1 MQFSVKVSQQ
11 NIISTLLIFYVIRSI
26 LVFVTTITLNKKIKT
41 YYEEIIMNI
50 KTTVA
55 AVTVLSALS
64 FGAFAAESVNADQAQ
79 NLQSVGTISVSG
91 VAGSPMDIRQQL
103 NAKADAQGAS
113 AYRVIEANNNGNYH
127 ATAELYK

>member
-1 MQFSVKVSQQ
+1 
-11 NIISTLLIFYVIRSI
+11 
-26 LVFVTTITLNKKIKT
+26 
-41 YYEEIIMNI
+41 MNI
-50 KTTVA
+50 KITFA

-113 AYRVIEANNNGNYH
+113 AYRVIEAYNNGNYH

>member
-1 MQFSVKVSQQ
+1 
-11 NIISTLLIFYVIRSI
+11 
-26 LVFVTTITLNKKIKT
+26 
-41 YYEEIIMNI
+41 MNI

-79 NLQSVGTISVSG
+79 NLQSVGSISVSG

-113 AYRVIEANNNGNYH
+113 AYRVIEAYNNGNYH